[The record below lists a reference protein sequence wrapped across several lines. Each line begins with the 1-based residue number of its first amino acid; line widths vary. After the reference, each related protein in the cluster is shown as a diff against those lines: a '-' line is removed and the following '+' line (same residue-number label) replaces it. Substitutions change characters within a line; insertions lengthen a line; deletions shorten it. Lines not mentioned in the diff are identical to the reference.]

1 MKFIDLTG
9 QKFSRLTAL
18 RLAPK
23 RGKKTAW
30 HCICDC
36 GKETVAIVDALRGGR
51 HRSCGCLHI
60 ESITK
65 HGFSSSDPRKVTPI
79 YRTWLG
85 MIQRCTNPQAT
96 HFHRYGGR
104 GIKVCERWEKFENFL
119 ADMSPR
125 PANKTLDRINN
136 DGNYEPANCQWVTR
150 KQQAQNRT
158 YTPPK
163 VVRGRNELGQFK

>member
-9 QKFSRLTAL
+9 LKFARLTVL
-18 RLAPK
+18 ERAPQ
-23 RGKKTAW
+23 RSAKTMW
-30 HCICDC
+30 RCLCDC
-36 GKETVAIVDALRGGR
+36 GKESIAQASDLRSGK

-60 ESITK
+60 ESITT
-65 HGFSSSDPRKVTPI
+65 HGCTSRNPKKVTPT

-85 MIQRCTNPQAT
+85 MIQRCTNPKAQ

-104 GIKVCERWEKFENFL
+104 GISVCGRWRSFENFL
-119 ADMSPR
+119 TDMGER
-125 PANKTLDRINN
+125 PANRTLDRINN
-136 DGNYEPANCQWVTR
+136 DAGYEPANCRWVTR